1 MDTETKTVYSY
12 DIDGNYLSAVIL
24 DKTDRS
30 PISGRWQI
38 PGNCTEVAPP
48 EAGEGQKA
56 VWDGGKWLLEEIPA
70 EEPEPEIP
78 ESDEPVIM
86 DTEPVSQETIEI
98 AETVIDLYNQIETLE
113 SRIAALEGGVE
124 NGENAL

>member
-12 DIDGNYLSAVIL
+12 DNDGNYLSAVIL
-24 DKTDRS
+24 DRTDRS

-48 EAGEGQKA
+48 EVGEGQKA
-56 VWDGGKWLLEEIPA
+56 VWDGSDWVLEEIPA
-70 EEPEPEIP
+70 EEPEQEIP

-86 DTEPVSQETIEI
+86 DVEPVNQETIEM